1 MEFSKALGFSV
12 ADNPVEE
19 VEGSVFV
26 FGISGVP
33 EPVDE
38 DGHGSH
44 DHPCGDAAVD
54 VGGVG
59 HEEAADSQSEE
70 GEVEPGIE
78 GPVEVGGD
86 AGVDLF
92 VDVDLVLV
100 DFPEFLLPLEEL
112 EGEQFGVV
120 VLGVGECLDSKK
132 DTRIPLCILC
142 SR

>member
-1 MEFSKALGFSV
+1 MEFSKAFGFSV

-19 VEGSVFV
+19 VEGFVFV

-38 DGHGSH
+38 DGHGCH
-44 DHPCGDAAVD
+44 DDPCGDAAVN
-54 VGGVG
+54 VRCVG
-59 HEEAADSQSEE
+59 HEEAAYSHSEE
-70 GEVEPGIE
+70 GEVYPGIE

-100 DFPEFLLPLEEL
+100 DLADLLFPPEEL
-112 EGEQFGVV
+112 EGEEFGVV
-120 VLGVGECLDSKK
+120 VLGVGEGLDSKK